1 LHITTEYSEI
11 SVGQDRVMADW
22 SLPDRDLE
30 GSRLRNKW
38 EALGSDVDQEIERL
52 GASFGRVTFT
62 MQPLDE
68 DVQINRGLPD
78 NKNGRQ
84 MSATMEV

>member
-1 LHITTEYSEI
+1 
-11 SVGQDRVMADW
+11 MADW
-22 SLPDRDLE
+22 SLPDRDLD

-52 GASFGRVTFT
+52 GASFGRVTFA

-68 DVQINRGLPD
+68 DV
-78 NKNGRQ
+78 
-84 MSATMEV
+84 